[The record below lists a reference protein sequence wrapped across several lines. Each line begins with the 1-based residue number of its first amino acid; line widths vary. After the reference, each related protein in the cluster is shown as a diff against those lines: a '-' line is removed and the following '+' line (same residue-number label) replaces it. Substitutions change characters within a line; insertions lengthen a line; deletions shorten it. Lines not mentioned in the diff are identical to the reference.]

1 MRNTDLS
8 RFLVSLIA
16 TVELAIAITGYCCIL
31 SSFIPLI
38 FLSDMEANHYLWIAL
53 LTGFLLGNIVFFFIP
68 LKVIRSLAQRH
79 LDNFFAVILIVGCL
93 ALLLFFVGLASS
105 FIAKIVLALAFSMFI
120 IALGLHA
127 TILMLTAVKD
137 SVVILYAISI
147 VCGSALCFL
156 LQGLSA
162 TQQIVF
168 GAILALV
175 IITSLYISKDC
186 IYLNLKRQEA
196 NFSNSSPMLPVSSGA
211 FLFGFVFG
219 VITRLEIELLGI
231 NENAVLWIILSLVL
245 PTLLF
250 IVMSFFF
257 VNKSLYRLPQWFYFI
272 CTAFL
277 LLAIQQFDGTIRLV
291 LCLLCNSIFVLYNA
305 TNVYIIIAQT
315 RSMSLPLYKTLTFN
329 RAMGTLG
336 TVVSFL
342 AVSLMYEF
350 IDNESLP
357 VIIATYFTS
366 MTVLVMFLI
375 VTRVSLNKWMDKKI
389 NTNLSVVGE
398 VGGSKW
404 KECCNTI
411 CKRYDLTSRE
421 REVFQLLSRGRT
433 AKFIEQDLN
442 ISYATAKS
450 HVHHIYSKLDVHSHQ
465 ELINLIEIEYQGK
478 TE

>member
-1 MRNTDLS
+1 
-8 RFLVSLIA
+8 VSLIA

-38 FLSDMEANHYLWIAL
+38 FLSENVASYYLWPVL
-53 LTGFLLGNIVFFFIP
+53 LTGFLLGNFVFFFIP
-68 LKVIRSLAQRH
+68 VKVIKSLVQRH

-93 ALLLFFVGLASS
+93 ALLLYFVGLASS
-105 FIAKIVLALAFSMFI
+105 FIAEIALSLVFSMFV

-147 VCGSALCFL
+147 VLGSAFCFL
-156 LQGLSA
+156 LQGLNT
-162 TQQIVF
+162 TQQIIF
-168 GAILALV
+168 AAILVL
-175 IITSLYISKDC
+175 IIAISFYISKDC
-186 IYLNLKRQEA
+186 LYINLKRQEA

-219 VITRLEIELLGI
+219 VITRLEIGLLGI
-231 NENAVLWIILSLVL
+231 HENTVLWIILSLVL
-245 PTLLF
+245 PSLLF
-250 IVMSFFF
+250 MVMSFFF

-277 LLAIQQFDGTIRLV
+277 LLAIQQFDGMIRLL
-291 LCLLCNSIFVLYNA
+291 LCLFCNSIFVLYNA
-305 TNVYIIIAQT
+305 TNIFIIVAQT
-315 RSMSLPLYKTLTFN
+315 RSMSLPVYKTLTFN
-329 RAMGTLG
+329 RAMATLG
-336 TVVSFL
+336 TIVSFL
-342 AVSLMYEF
+342 AVNAMYEL

-357 VIIATYFTS
+357 VVIATYFTS
-366 MTVLVMFLI
+366 MMVLVMFLI
-375 VTRVSLNKWMDKKI
+375 VTRVSLNKWMDKKTRV
-389 NTNLSVVGE
+389 NQSVLGE
-398 VGGSKW
+398 VGGNKW

-421 REVFQLLSRGRT
+421 KEVFQLLSRGRT

-450 HVHHIYSKLDVHSHQ
+450 HVHHIYSKLGIHSHQ
-465 ELINLIEIEYQGK
+465 ELINLIEIEYRGK